1 MSKVQ
6 RARPDTTHA
15 FEIALHVK
23 VRAFYEFMSNNP
35 LQELPGE
42 RFRASMGAEL
52 QGLGLW
58 IWGSGCLGKVPG
70 GHEACQ
76 NCW

>member
-15 FEIALHVK
+15 FEIALPVK
-23 VRAFYEFMSNNP
+23 VRAFYDFMSNNP

-52 QGLGLW
+52 QGLGL
-58 IWGSGCLGKVPG
+58 
-70 GHEACQ
+70 
-76 NCW
+76 